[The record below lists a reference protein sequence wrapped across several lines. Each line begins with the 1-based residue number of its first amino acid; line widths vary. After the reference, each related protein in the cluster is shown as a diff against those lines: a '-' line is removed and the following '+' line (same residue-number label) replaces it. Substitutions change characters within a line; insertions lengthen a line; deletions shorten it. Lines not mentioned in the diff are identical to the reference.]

1 MPLSNNKFILN
12 LLVLLTIFL
21 SGNNLILKYLV
32 KEISFSIL
40 LLLYFIFFYKQKF
53 YISKVDYIFF
63 ITFSL
68 ILIFHYF
75 RFGDIVL
82 LGSIG
87 FCVTFLIA
95 FYNIKAIKN
104 FTEIYVNIMTV
115 LSLIS
120 LFFYFF
126 YYFFNF
132 KIGIQISEISTHN
145 FLYHYKNEDLS
156 QVRNSGPF
164 WEPGAFSGYLILA
177 LFFILRDLRN
187 KKTLVTSC
195 ILIATILTTRSTTG
209 YIALAVIML
218 IYLIQEGYFKFS
230 KTNFLRSF
238 FFIFLFYLA
247 TYYTFTEVQFLR
259 DKILLQNELVFYEI
273 RNFQSTRLGNF
284 YYDLEFIKQSPFFG
298 ISANIDIRSI
308 FDTNAAD
315 ITSGQGNSLSGFTV
329 RFGIIGL
336 LTLIIIFCY
345 YSYKKNKSI
354 VLSFNYLILIC
365 ILLFSQ
371 KYLNFPLFYT
381 LFFINN
387 DNDNNEKTRT

>member
-1 MPLSNNKFILN
+1 MSNNKSILN

-21 SGNNLILKYLV
+21 SGNNLIFKYV
-32 KEISFSIL
+32 TKEISFSIL
-40 LLLYFIFFYKQKF
+40 LILYFIFFYKQKF

-75 RFGDIVL
+75 MFGDIVL

-104 FTEIYVNIMTV
+104 FTEIYVNIMAV

-145 FLYHYKNEDLS
+145 FLYHYKNEGVM

-230 KTNFLRSF
+230 KTNFLKTF

-247 TYYTFTEVQFLR
+247 TYYTFTEVQFLQ

-284 YYDLEFIKQSPFFG
+284 YYDLEFIRQSPFFG

-336 LTLIIIFCY
+336 LTLITIFCY

-354 VLSFNYLILIC
+354 LLSFNYLILIC
-365 ILLFSQ
+365 ILLFAQ
-371 KYLNFPLFYT
+371 KHLNFPIFYT

-387 DNDNNEKTRT
+387 DNDNDNNEKTRT